1 MNRTGQPENNELV
14 IAAELK
20 NLPLVL
26 DFIEGHLEGTSIS
39 IKQKMQILVAVEEIF
54 VNIASYAYAPD
65 QGNAIVRIDFSDEP
79 VEVTITFMDNGIPFD
94 PLQRRDPD
102 VTLSAEERRIGGL
115 GIFMTKKTMDSV
127 DYEYKNGQNILRLKK
142 SI

>member
-54 VNIASYAYAPD
+54 VNIASYAYAPGTGD
-65 QGNAIVRIDFSDEP
+65 AVVRCEILDDP
-79 VEVTITFMDNGIPFD
+79 AAVEIEFEDTGTPYN
-94 PLQRRDPD
+94 PLEKEDPD
-102 VTLSAEERRIGGL
+102 VTLSAEERSIGGL
-115 GIFMTKKTMDSV
+115 GVFLVKKLMDDV
-127 DYEYKNGQNILRLKK
+127 RYEYRDGANVLTVRKLL
-142 SI
+142 